1 MLFSVQKFYP
11 LGAILP
17 RGGTFCSVYC
27 KKGSTEMTI
36 HEETAFEVLQADGL
50 PGILVSNRP
59 LRAITTDALH
69 YLTQAQVPL
78 YVRHG
83 QLVRIQCREEGTPY
97 IETLNEAALKGILA
111 WAMNFAKMM
120 NGRPQHIPPPDN
132 VCRDILALGTWSFPA
147 LDAVI
152 EIPTLRPDGTL
163 IDQPGYDAA
172 THLVYIP
179 APHLEVR
186 PIPFEPTREDIHAA
200 IALIDEAI
208 GEFPFSGG
216 ASYANAFALLLTPL
230 IRQAINGHVPLAL
243 IDATRPGTGKT
254 LLAELVATVA
264 TGRAAALM
272 AAPNDEDEWRKRIAS
287 TLADGATIIIID
299 NLQGR
304 LRSASLNLA
313 LTSHTVKERIL
324 GQSKNGTYAQR
335 ATWMVTGNNIQIG
348 GDLPRRCY
356 WIRLDSLTDKPWTRG
371 GFRHNLAEWVPAHR
385 GVLIAAL
392 LTIARAWYAAGRP
405 HTSVLRVGSYQA
417 WVDTIGGIL
426 AYAGIPHF
434 LGNLATLHEQADD
447 EAIQWSA
454 FLHAW
459 YDRYQDREVLVAVVV
474 RDITS
479 GSCMDLASALP
490 DELADIHKGDLK
502 RRLGKALA
510 QRVGSRY
517 DESGLRL
524 LRASI
529 NRRSGAVYWKVTGM
543 QVSQVSRPQK
553 SEME

>member
-11 LGAILP
+11 LGVILP

-111 WAMNFAKMM
+111 RAMNFAKMM

-216 ASYANAFALLLTPL
+216 ASYANAF
-230 IRQAINGHVPLAL
+230 
-243 IDATRPGTGKT
+243 
-254 LLAELVATVA
+254 
-264 TGRAAALM
+264 
-272 AAPNDEDEWRKRIAS
+272 
-287 TLADGATIIIID
+287 
-299 NLQGR
+299 
-304 LRSASLNLA
+304 
-313 LTSHTVKERIL
+313 
-324 GQSKNGTYAQR
+324 
-335 ATWMVTGNNIQIG
+335 
-348 GDLPRRCY
+348 
-356 WIRLDSLTDKPWTRG
+356 
-371 GFRHNLAEWVPAHR
+371 
-385 GVLIAAL
+385 AAL

>member
-1 MLFSVQKFYP
+1 
-11 LGAILP
+11 
-17 RGGTFCSVYC
+17 
-27 KKGSTEMTI
+27 MTI
-36 HEETAFEVLQADGL
+36 HEDIAFEVLQADGL

-59 LRAITTDALH
+59 LRAITTDAL
-69 YLTQAQVPL
+69 YSLTQAQVPL

-83 QLVRIQCREEGTPY
+83 QLVRIQCREDGTPY
-97 IETLNEAALKGILA
+97 IETLSEAALKGVLA
-111 WAMNFAKMM
+111 RAMNFAKMM

-132 VCRDILALGTWSFPA
+132 VGRDILALGTWPFRA

-152 EIPTLRPDGTL
+152 EIPALRPDGTL
-163 IDQPGYDAA
+163 IDQPSYDAA
-172 THLVYIP
+172 THLAYIP
-179 APHLEVR
+179 ASHLEMP
-186 PIPFEPTREDIHAA
+186 PIPVEPTREDINVAL
-200 IALIDEAI
+200 ALIDKAI
-208 GEFPFSGG
+208 GEFPFSDG
-216 ASYANAFALLLTPL
+216 ASYANTFALLLTPL

-254 LLAELVATVA
+254 LLAELVATIA

-287 TLADGATIIIID
+287 TLADGSTIIIID

-313 LTSHTVKERIL
+313 LTSHTVQERIL
-324 GQSKNGTYAQR
+324 GQSKNGMYAQR

-356 WIRLDSLTDKPWTRG
+356 WIRLDAQTDKSWTRG

-385 GVLIAAL
+385 GALIAAL
-392 LTIARAWYAAGRP
+392 LTLARAWYAAGKP
-405 HTSVLRVGSYQA
+405 HNNVPRVGSYQV
-417 WVDTIGGIL
+417 WVDAIGGIL

-434 LGNLATLHEQADD
+434 LGNLEALHEQADD

-459 YDRYQDREVLVAVVV
+459 YDRYQDREVLVADVV
-474 RDITS
+474 REIIT
-479 GSCMDLASALP
+479 GSCKNLASALP
-490 DELADIHKGDLK
+490 DELSDIHKGDLK

-510 QRVGSRY
+510 QRVGSRF

-524 LRASI
+524 IRASI
-529 NRRSGAVYWKVTGM
+529 NKRSGAVYWQVAGM
-543 QVSQVSRPQK
+543 QVSQVSPPQK

>member
-1 MLFSVQKFYP
+1 
-11 LGAILP
+11 
-17 RGGTFCSVYC
+17 
-27 KKGSTEMTI
+27 MTI
-36 HEETAFEVLQADGL
+36 HEEDPTFEIPEADGL
-50 PGILVSNRP
+50 PGILVTNRP
-59 LRAITTDALH
+59 LRAVATDALH
-69 YLTQAQVPL
+69 SLAKAQVPL

-83 QLVRIQCREEGTPY
+83 QLVRIQCTEVGVPY
-97 IETLNEAALKGILA
+97 IEPLSEAALKGTLA
-111 WAMNFAKMM
+111 RTINFAKITM
-120 NGRPQHIPPPDN
+120 RRLQHTPPPDN
-132 VCRDILALGTWSFPA
+132 IVRDILALGTWSFPA

-152 EIPTLRPDGTL
+152 EIPALRPDGTL
-163 IDQPGYDAA
+163 IDQPCYDAA

-179 APHLEVR
+179 APHLEIP
-186 PIPFEPTREDIHAA
+186 PIPLEPTREDIHTA
-200 IALIDEAI
+200 IALVDEAI

-230 IRQAINGHVPLAL
+230 VRQAINGHVPLAL

-254 LLAELVATVA
+254 MLAELVATIA

-287 TLADGATIIIID
+287 TLADGATIVIID

-313 LTSHTVKERIL
+313 LTSHTVQERIL

-356 WIRLDSLTDKPWTRG
+356 WIRLDALTDKPWTRG
-371 GFRHNLAEWVPAHR
+371 GFKHNLSEWVPAQR

-392 LTIARAWYAAGRP
+392 LTLARAWYAAGRP
-405 HTSVLRVGSYQA
+405 HASVPRVGSYQG

-434 LGNLATLHEQADD
+434 LGNLQALHEQADD

-459 YDRYQDREVLVAVVV
+459 YDRYQDREVLVADVV
-474 RDITS
+474 RDIIT
-479 GSCMDLASALP
+479 GSCKDLASALP
-490 DELADIHKGDLK
+490 DELADMHKGDLK

-524 LRASI
+524 FRASI
-529 NRRSGAVYWKVTGM
+529 NRRSGVVYWKVAGM